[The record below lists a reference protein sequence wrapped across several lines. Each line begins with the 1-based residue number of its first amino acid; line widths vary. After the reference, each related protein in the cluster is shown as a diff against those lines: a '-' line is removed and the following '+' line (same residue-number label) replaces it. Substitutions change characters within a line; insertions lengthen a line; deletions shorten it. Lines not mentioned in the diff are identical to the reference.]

1 MAKKATGTT
10 KRASAAKKPSAKKK
24 ASTAAR
30 KPSRAAST
38 SRARRGGGGGDVSE
52 GLIKLLQSPL
62 VADLIAVAATAALA
76 ALAEYGF
83 SNRGAGTG
91 RKPGRAV
98 KEAGKAAAAAIGR
111 RLGTELDEI
120 RKVSKAAKRA

>member
-10 KRASAAKKPSAKKK
+10 KRASAAKKPSNKKK
-24 ASTAAR
+24 ASSAAR
-30 KPSRAAST
+30 KPSGAVST
-38 SRARRGGGGGDVSE
+38 TRARRGGGGDVSE

-62 VADLIAVAATAALA
+62 VADLVAVAATAALA

-83 SNRGAGTG
+83 SNRAAGTG

>member
-10 KRASAAKKPSAKKK
+10 KRASAAKKPGAKKK
-24 ASTAAR
+24 ASAAAR
-30 KPSRAAST
+30 KPRRAVSTTRSR
-38 SRARRGGGGGDVSE
+38 RGGGGDVSE

-62 VADLIAVAATAALA
+62 VADLVAVAATAALA

-120 RKVSKAAKRA
+120 RKVSKAAKRV